1 MPNCPLLLIAQF
13 CQRLNRK
20 AEIPDSDHF
29 RNHCW
34 RELGIGTLAN
44 DPKITNPERMSFAR
58 HTSEKSHRHYVR
70 PGHNSDFAF
79 QKSVSGAPMPTKKNI
94 LLQQASTMRAAKRVK
109 GKVPKAC
116 PIPKKAVQSKPKQV
130 LRKVARKA
138 IPSKVPTYM
147 KAPPTKK
154 RSTLPKLSVVRR
166 SLRAPKPKK
175 PSY

>member
-1 MPNCPLLLIAQF
+1 
-13 CQRLNRK
+13 
-20 AEIPDSDHF
+20 
-29 RNHCW
+29 
-34 RELGIGTLAN
+34 
-44 DPKITNPERMSFAR
+44 
-58 HTSEKSHRHYVR
+58 
-70 PGHNSDFAF
+70 
-79 QKSVSGAPMPTKKNI
+79 
-94 LLQQASTMRAAKRVK
+94 MRDAKRVK

-175 PSY
+175 RS